1 MAGMELD
8 FFPTTVLRVDAI
20 GKPGERV
27 FYIQGGDNERMVTL
41 VLEKFQL
48 QALVVGVEQL
58 LAELDTRFPAL
69 AQSEGDYS
77 EEQMRITGAYDTFFR
92 VGEINLGYDA
102 PADKV
107 ALTLES
113 IRMGLRS
120 RTGSGFGVNALKWLR
135 WRSGRGWLSRRAG
148 QPGHRITSPS
158 NHQTSFPPA
167 ITGINTKESV
177 PA

>member
-27 FYIQGGDNERMVTL
+27 FYIQGGDKERMVTL

-113 IRMGLRS
+113 IRLEDKDGLEEPDRV
-120 RTGSGFGVNALKWLR
+120 RFWCERAQMAALAKWAR
-135 WRSGRGWLSRRAG
+135 VVISQGRPTWPSDN
-148 QPGHRITSPS
+148 QPIQPPDKFSPRHNGHK
-158 NHQTSFPPA
+158 H
-167 ITGINTKESV
+167 
-177 PA
+177 